1 MDSANNSNQHGGGAT
16 TSGSS
21 MSDNSTSLSNYAM
34 LPPVLQILSPDT
46 KNVESFWKR
55 MKKRSIKSMMWKKR
69 EELSC
74 EEVANNAANKK
85 RMKVMADVEKKG
97 EIKSMVAM
105 MTDDLEMLDELDTA
119 MMIDSQEGIDRF
131 DILHEMD
138 KDDEK

>member
-1 MDSANNSNQHGGGAT
+1 MSN
-16 TSGSS
+16 
-21 MSDNSTSLSNYAM
+21 NSTSLSNYAM
-34 LPPVLQILSPDT
+34 IPPSVLQVPSPDT
-46 KNVESFWKR
+46 KKAESFWKR

-138 KDDEK
+138 EDDEK